1 MFDFGDEL
9 VFGSQ
14 RIPWL
19 LWIQILVLL
28 LLVILLYYLIIF
40 ALGLDLSANAAAADS
55 PSSANAASTSR
66 FHDAKVGEIQC
77 IEHDEGTSTQIR
89 KVRREDLRERLGRS
103 YHPCHYF
110 GLAKQAFLKCLGL
123 DLSSKD
129 SPKEE

>member
-1 MFDFGDEL
+1 MFDFGEEL

-28 LLVILLYYLIIF
+28 LLIILLYYLIIF
-40 ALGLDLSANAAAADS
+40 ALGLDLSANPAAAS
-55 PSSANAASTSR
+55 PSSAAASTSR
-66 FHDAKVGEIQC
+66 LHDAKVDEIHC
-77 IEHDEGTSTQIR
+77 IEHDEGTTTQIR
-89 KVRREDLRERLGRS
+89 KVRREDLQERLPRS

-129 SPKEE
+129 SPKQE